1 MKLIFIKTL
10 IVFSTIKTADLIN
23 RKKSKCIQMN
33 GLQSTWNEKNFD
45 YYLENDKI
53 LDIGS
58 KTENS

>member
-23 RKKSKCIQMN
+23 RKKSKCIQMI
-33 GLQSTWNEKNFD
+33 GLQSTWDEKNFD
-45 YYLENDKI
+45 YYLENEKI

-58 KTENS
+58 KTVNS